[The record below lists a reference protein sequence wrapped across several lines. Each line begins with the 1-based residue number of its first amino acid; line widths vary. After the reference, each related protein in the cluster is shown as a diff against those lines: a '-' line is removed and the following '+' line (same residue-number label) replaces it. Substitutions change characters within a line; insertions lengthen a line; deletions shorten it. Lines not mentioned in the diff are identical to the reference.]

1 MVMILKDILDRKFKW
16 MKIFQDIICVKL
28 TISLVVLLLLL

>member
-1 MVMILKDILDRKFKW
+1 MILKDILDRKFKW
-16 MKIFQDIICVKL
+16 MIFFQNIICVKL